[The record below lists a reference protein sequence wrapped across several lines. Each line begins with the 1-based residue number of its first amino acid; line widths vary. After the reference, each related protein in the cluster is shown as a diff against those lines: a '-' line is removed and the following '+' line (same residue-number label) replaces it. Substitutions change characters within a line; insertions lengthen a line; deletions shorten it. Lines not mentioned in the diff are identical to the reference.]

1 MARPWAVS
9 GLATLLSL
17 AAFSSSSAG
26 QETAREDLNRG
37 AAVAAA
43 GGNGLVREVVR
54 VAAIG
59 DSLTDARSHG
69 GKYLDYLREAC
80 PESRFDNYGK
90 GGENVEQMRRRF
102 ARDVLGASKPAY
114 THVIVFGG
122 VNDILGDTSA
132 GRSTARI
139 QRDLDAMYET
149 ARQAGI
155 RTVAITVSPWGG
167 YTKFYTP
174 RRALATRSVNQ
185 WILSQ
190 AREGHVDH
198 AVDAHSL
205 LSCGDPEK
213 LCNAF
218 QMRWIRDGLHFNEE
232 AHAKLGKALR
242 ETVFSRCR

>member
-1 MARPWAVS
+1 MARKWAVS
-9 GLATLLSL
+9 GLATLLFL
-17 AAFSSSSAG
+17 AAFASRSAG
-26 QETAREDLNRG
+26 QEGPRTSLTQ
-37 AAVAAA
+37 AAA
-43 GGNGLVREVVR
+43 IGGDREAGRVAYR

-69 GKYLDYLREAC
+69 GKYLDYLRAAC

-102 ARDVLGASKPAY
+102 ARDVLGASRPAY

-122 VNDILGDTSA
+122 VNDILGDMSA
-132 GRSTARI
+132 GRSPAKI
-139 QRDLDAMYET
+139 QRDLEAMYDT
-149 ARQAGI
+149 ARQAGM
-155 RTVAITVSPWGG
+155 RTVAITVAPWGG
-167 YTKFYTP
+167 LTGYYTP
-174 RRALATRSVNQ
+174 RRALATRNVNQ

-190 AREGHVDH
+190 AREGHIDH

-232 AHAKLGKALR
+232 AHVKLGKVLL